1 MKLFAM
7 SGTSLG
13 NFLWYFKWTDN
24 YLDLFGFAKQCTSR
38 SNKQ

>member
-7 SGTSLG
+7 SGTCLG
-13 NFLWYFKWTDN
+13 NFRWYFKCTDIN
-24 YLDLFGFAKQCTSR
+24 LDLFGFAKQCTSR